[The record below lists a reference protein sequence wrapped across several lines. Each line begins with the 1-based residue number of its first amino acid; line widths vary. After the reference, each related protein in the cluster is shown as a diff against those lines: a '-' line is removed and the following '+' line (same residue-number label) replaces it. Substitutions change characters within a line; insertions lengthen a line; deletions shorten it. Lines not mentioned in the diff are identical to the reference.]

1 MTQHIKHMQSKK
13 DIRTRIAQEK
23 KQHTTEELHN
33 LSSRLFSQLEAHP
46 RFQLAKTVLLYHSLP
61 DEVQTHAFIEK
72 WHSQKVIVL
81 PVVKGNELEL
91 RTYKGADQLQTGS
104 FHIQEPLGTAF
115 PSPASIDLAIIPG
128 VSFDRKGNRLG
139 RGKGYYD
146 RLLNKLNAYKIGICF
161 QFQLTEPGLPTEDS
175 DIPMDEVWTEN
186 GNVASTGR
194 QC

>member
-1 MTQHIKHMQSKK
+1 MNCAHIK
-13 DIRTRIAQEK
+13 
-23 KQHTTEELHN
+23 
-33 LSSRLFSQLEAHP
+33 
-46 RFQLAKTVLLYHSLP
+46 
-61 DEVQTHAFIEK
+61 VQT
-72 WHSQKVIVL
+72 SCRQV
-81 PVVKGNELEL
+81 
-91 RTYKGADQLQTGS
+91 
-104 FHIQEPLGTAF
+104 
-115 PSPASIDLAIIPG
+115 ASIDLAIIPG

-146 RLLNKLNAYKIGICF
+146 RLLNKLNVYKIGICF